1 MGTLADLMGSAPA
14 SDGSQMDLFKWY
26 DQFRDSPWPPRR
38 LWPADLERTDTER
51 ILYYQGNALALR
63 NGELWV
69 AGSNGLWAPGRTERG
84 KASLRDRI
92 ISGREAAREELRNNQ
107 PLLDLEDWWYQLDV
121 RQRHWNA
128 VLVNVCDYLQA
139 RGQSVH
145 DIPAV
150 PDARWDSQR
159 GVVPVL
165 DPVGALDLKDAG
177 QFLNPDQL
185 LPMYVEDRG
194 WEIPVPDL
202 YAPIHTDAWDI
213 IEQRYGWIL
222 AERMAA
228 ALLGPGKNIDAI
240 IVEMPN
246 WGKDA
251 WISWL
256 ELCLPGAVA
265 QFPNSSVLSERG
277 NRFSQAYYPLT
288 QSVLVF
294 FNECDKLDRNIPPGT
309 LNAMVADRLVIE
321 LKYVNPRDIK
331 RVGTPVFVGNGKPVL
346 DGTQLGTDARF
357 QWAYWPSEEDQET
370 GWPYVERAARYG
382 VGRECRQGIAR
393 LPVSA
398 GDQTMGSARR
408 RLPGR
413 DDGSAGIGQRPGDDL
428 FRGGGDSG
436 YVPGVHSAGG
446 WLLGK
451 QRGFAGVGEGH
462 IGADVVIV
470 VETGVPQCGGGATPE
485 SHQSERQTD
494 TRLAGRADRFGG
506 RMIHLTTYPIG
517 YRITVIK
524 QRSRHHDRYRN
535 NRPRRQRQTAGI
547 HPYADQDATCHAG
560 SHQRTDQG
568 RSSVRYRMDG

>member
-1 MGTLADLMGSAPA
+1 MGTLADLMGNVPA

-69 AGSNGLWAPGRTERG
+69 AGSNGLWAPGKTERG

-165 DPVGALDLKDAG
+165 DPVGALDLKDGG

-213 IEQRYGWIL
+213 IDQRYGWTL

-265 QFPNSSVLSERG
+265 QFPNSAVLSERG

-321 LKYVNPRDIK
+321 LKYANPRDIK

-357 QWAYWPSEEDQET
+357 QWAYWPSEAEQED
-370 GWPYVERAARYG
+370 
-382 VGRECRQGIAR
+382 VG
-393 LPVSA
+393 PMWS
-398 GDQTMGSARR
+398 
-408 RLPGR
+408 
-413 DDGSAGIGQRPGDDL
+413 GQRDMALGDDAVKGLRDYL
-428 FRGGGDSG
+428 FQQAIKLWETHGVDYLAAMTDQRESDNARAMIYSEEAEIRDAFLESIQPADG
-436 YVPGVHSAGG
+436 YWESSADLQALVKDISAPMWSL
-446 WLLGK
+446 WLK
-451 QRGFAGVGEGH
+451 RACRNAGVEPRQKVINQNGKRIRGWQGVRIVLEG
-462 IGADVVIV
+462 G
-470 VETGVPQCGGGATPE
+470 
-485 SHQSERQTD
+485 
-494 TRLAGRADRFGG
+494 
-506 RMIHLTTYPIG
+506 
-517 YRITVIK
+517 
-524 QRSRHHDRYRN
+524 
-535 NRPRRQRQTAGI
+535 
-547 HPYADQDATCHAG
+547 
-560 SHQRTDQG
+560 
-568 RSSVRYRMDG
+568 